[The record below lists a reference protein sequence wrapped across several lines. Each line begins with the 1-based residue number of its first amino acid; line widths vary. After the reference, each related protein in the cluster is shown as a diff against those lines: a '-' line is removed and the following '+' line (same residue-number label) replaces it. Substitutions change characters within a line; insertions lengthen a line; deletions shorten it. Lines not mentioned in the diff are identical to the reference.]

1 MKAYT
6 VNPNRYYISHRP
18 GAHRFPN
25 AAQQRLCAE
34 KIVEAALAAMITLSV
49 MAELNMLPGLWFR
62 LLF

>member
-18 GAHRFPN
+18 GAQRFPK

-49 MAELNMLPGLWFR
+49 IAITVV
-62 LLF
+62 LLTL

>member
-6 VNPNRYYISHRP
+6 VNPNRYYISQRP
-18 GAHRFPN
+18 GAHRFPT

-49 MAELNMLPGLWFR
+49 IAITVV
-62 LLF
+62 LLTL